1 MHLRLIMLFIGNT
14 TFSQRIYLISSGI
27 LWLKI
32 MGSNKPC
39 SHLLPPTPSHS
50 HSLLLTPTHYLPL
63 PSTPA
68 YSHALPLIC
77 SPLPSISTFFT
88 HSHLFSSHSYP
99 LPLMFSPLLLN
110 LSPLSPM
117 YSLSHLFPVHIQTVQ
132 IIYSQVYFSFWN
144 YCNVSSR
151 RLEC

>member
-50 HSLLLTPTHYLPL
+50 HSLLLTPTHYHPL

-117 YSLSHLFPVHIQTVQ
+117 YSLSPISSPHSNSSNHLFTSV
-132 IIYSQVYFSFWN
+132 FFL
-144 YCNVSSR
+144 
-151 RLEC
+151 LELL

>member
-1 MHLRLIMLFIGNT
+1 MHLRLFMLFIGNT
-14 TFSQRIYLISSGI
+14 PFSQRIYLISSSI

-32 MGSNKPC
+32 MGSTKPC

-50 HSLLLTPTHYLPL
+50 HSLLLTHYHPL

-68 YSHALPLIC
+68 YSHPLPLIC
-77 SPLPSISTFFT
+77 SPLPSISNFFT

-110 LSPLSPM
+110 WSPFLPI
-117 YSLSHLFPVHIQTVQ
+117 YSLSHPFPVHIQTVQ

-151 RLEC
+151 RFEC